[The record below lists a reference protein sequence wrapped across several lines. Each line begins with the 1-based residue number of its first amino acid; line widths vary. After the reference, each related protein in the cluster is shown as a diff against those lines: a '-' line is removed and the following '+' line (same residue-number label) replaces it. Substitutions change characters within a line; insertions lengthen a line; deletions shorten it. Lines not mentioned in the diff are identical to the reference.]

1 MKPITQEWIEKAE
14 GDFATLERECQAQDK
29 PNYDGICFHAQQCA
43 EKYLKAILSEA
54 EQSFGKIHD
63 LVALLEQV
71 LDIKPE
77 WEVFREDLAFLSDFS
92 VSYRYPGESADQEA
106 ALEARDRCRK
116 FRQPVR
122 QTLGLD

>member
-1 MKPITQEWIEKAE
+1 MKPITKEWIEKAE
-14 GDFATLERECQAQDK
+14 GDFATLERECQAQEK

-54 EQSFGKIHD
+54 EQPFGKIHD

-71 LDIKPE
+71 LNTKPE

-92 VSYRYPGESADQEA
+92 VSYRYPGESADQET

-116 FRQPVR
+116 FRQVVR
-122 QTLGLD
+122 QELRLV